1 MADQTETWTL
11 TLKDMMSGPA
21 ATMTQALRALDAAQ
35 VMAAVSGARLAGT
48 PPPRFDYARPL
59 QQSADG
65 WKAAM
70 RAAEGGAA
78 GMGAAGQ
85 KAGEDAEAAGA
96 SVKSGADQMKSALD
110 ALKHPVDSAIDALK
124 GLGPEGQAAA
134 AALAALAA
142 VISATVGT
150 MTMFAVK
157 AIEMTERARAMREA
171 FAGLAGS
178 AAGGKAVQDM
188 LGHLNLPFAGSQV
201 NAWAATL
208 TAAGVKGRAL
218 ESEIKAIAAAQAL
231 GGAAG
236 KEWGQGAEDFFRKM
250 GEGGKEADDLV
261 KKIQGGGRGV
271 EALKAMGLNIED
283 LGGQMAVSKMKADQ
297 LREAVTHAL
306 QVKGAGSLAAL
317 GDTWDVIKMKAMAG
331 LNSIF
336 GGLTGAKGPV
346 ETFMHAVKDLFSEF
360 NKGSVLTNALRPI
373 VTAVFTKLFEWGT
386 KALNAIHKGFLLI
399 TIGAL
404 TAYIALRP
412 YIDSLG
418 EFLASANML
427 RGVAIV
433 LALMALPWVVLAAA
447 VMVVVTIFGL
457 VVAAIGL
464 VVSGLVYVVGAIA
477 SFVASVGSAFA
488 DAYAAAT
495 GAGGSIVDGLVAGL
509 MAGGAAFIA
518 SISGLASK
526 GLDAFKGIFGIAS
539 PSKVMLE
546 HGDQNIAGALA
557 TGVDKGG
564 DKVDASMSRLG
575 GGAKPGA
582 AGPQEGGGRQAPSVE
597 FNNCVFGEGV
607 SESMIEDVV
616 TMMLLRWEREAATS

>member
-11 TLKDMMSGPA
+11 SLKDMMSGPA
-21 ATMTQALRALDAAQ
+21 ATMTQGLRVLDAAQ
-35 VMAAVSGARLAGT
+35 VAAVASGNALAKI
-48 PPPRFDYARPL
+48 PPPRG
-59 QQSADG
+59 ADG
-65 WKAAM
+65 KFLRKGSEEWIAAM
-70 RAAEGGAA
+70 AAAQNGAAGVSSAAQQAGEGMKAGGAA
-78 GMGAAGQ
+78 VGDGAA
-85 KAGEDAEAAGA
+85 
-96 SVKSGADQMKSALD
+96 QMKSALD
-110 ALKHPVDSAIDALK
+110 MLKHPIDSAIDALK

-150 MTMFAVK
+150 MAMFAAK

-178 AAGGKAVQDM
+178 AAGGKAAQDM

-208 TAAGVKGRAL
+208 TAAGVKGKAL

-250 GEGGKEADDLV
+250 GEGGREADDLV

-373 VTAVFTKLFEWGT
+373 ITAVFTKLFEWGT
-386 KALNAIHKGFLLI
+386 RALNAIHKGFLLVM
-399 TIGAL
+399 IGGL
-404 TAYIALRP
+404 TAYIAMRP
-412 YIDSLG
+412 LLA
-418 EFLASANML
+418 FLADFIGSANML

-433 LALMALPWVVLAAA
+433 MALMAVPWVILAAA
-447 VMVVVTIFGL
+447 VLTVVTIFGVVVGAVVA
-457 VVAAIGL
+457 VVAAI
-464 VVSGLVYVVGAIA
+464 VYVTGAIA
-477 SFVASVGSAFA
+477 GFVASIGSAFA

-509 MAGGAAFIA
+509 MAGAGAFLDAIG
-518 SISGLASK
+518 GLASK
-526 GLDAFKGIFGIAS
+526 GLAAFKGVFGIAS

-582 AGPQEGGGRQAPSVE
+582 AGAKDGGGSRTLIVN
-597 FNNCVFGEGV
+597 FNGDIGGGV
-607 SESMIEDVV
+607 DKRAIREVIE
-616 TMMLLRWEREAATS
+616 MALLEWEREAATT